1 MKQTQLSQ
9 SEIQDLVFVD
19 ALLKSITGLSL
30 EDIPNYKK
38 SDMIKQSVD
47 IYTNYIIGYFK
58 ENFEPKD
65 ILRIKQVLKEGSVS
79 IFDKFPDLQVKFDE
93 AYESFI
99 NYLK

>member
-1 MKQTQLSQ
+1 MKPSILTQ
-9 SEIQDLVFVD
+9 SEIQELVFVE
-19 ALLKSITGLSL
+19 ALLKAITGLPL
-30 EDIPNYKK
+30 EDIPNDKK
-38 SDMIKQSVD
+38 SDMAKQSID

-58 ENFEPKD
+58 ENFEAKD
-65 ILRIKQVLKEGSVS
+65 IVRIKQVLKEGNVS